1 MAQGELK
8 RKPELFFCP
17 RWSWLTHHR
26 VCLYIYTLDQKTA
39 RTWPVCR
46 RRDPYHSLLTSMIYN
61 QFFHLICWGLEA
73 MDNLDVQ
80 TTFSKFY
87 GKVGVITWFLF
98 HLIWKNYVLYWDFD
112 LKSWIVDFFTGFT
125 QEKTP
130 QNNFSRQNFSVEN
143 NYWRILWKKLNVAD
157 VGSGRLALLNKDFP
171 TMTRLWI
178 LNFIEHI
185 TTATIWIVIKFQFCW
200 IFFFYN
206 HLHAIDSV

>member
-1 MAQGELK
+1 MEIKSL
-8 RKPELFFCP
+8 
-17 RWSWLTHHR
+17 SHYWLIH
-26 VCLYIYTLDQKTA
+26 D
-39 RTWPVCR
+39 
-46 RRDPYHSLLTSMIYN
+46 S
-61 QFFHLICWGLEA
+61 GL
-73 MDNLDVQ
+73 
-80 TTFSKFY
+80 S
-87 GKVGVITWFLF
+87 VISRFLF
-98 HLIWKNYVLYWDFD
+98 HLIWKNYILYWDFD

-200 IFFFYN
+200 IFFSTITST
-206 HLHAIDSV
+206 L